1 MTSDEKAMLSAII
14 ADPAND
20 TPRLIYADWLEE
32 QGDADRAEFIRIGM
46 DMHRASLDYD
56 EYLKMDANCY
66 SKSSLGRQIDVL
78 ARRRSALLYKLSTR
92 LVEPFTAERTPWHGL
107 TIGQNQITVAL
118 KLGGPVVLKF
128 RCGFVAEVHCTL
140 ADWISH
146 GPAIVAAQPVE
157 MVRVTDMRI
166 LPSGGNDTYYVDG
179 LGRLPQQYWRQ
190 LEGLPSRGAA
200 IAALSAALI
209 AFAKAQRKEQA

>member
-32 QGDADRAEFIRIGM
+32 QGDSNRAEFIRDTVWIHANHTDCPTRLADLGSG
-46 DMHRASLDYD
+46 RPVPLRCGIC
-56 EYLKMDANCY
+56 EYCT
-66 SKSSLGRQIDVL
+66 
-78 ARRRSALLYKLSTR
+78 RRRCAEKFNSKHHWIDAPAYAVFFEPTPLDGEIPATYGIALVIR
-92 LVEPFTAERTPWHGL
+92 R
-107 TIGQNQITVAL
+107 
-118 KLGGPVVLKF
+118 
-128 RCGFVAEVHCTL
+128 GFVAEVHCTL

-157 MVRVTDMRI
+157 VVRVTDMRI

-179 LGRLPQQYWRQ
+179 LGRLPQQYWSQ